1 MAAVVNEKALDE
13 RLARLEAAR
22 AWSPRV
28 VSRLEALV
36 REGEDAA
43 LFRVNPFALAAER
56 DLDPD
61 EAADLLLHAA
71 ALGLFEMDWLLV
83 CPRCACAVESFAR
96 LRAVRRRFRCPQCHN
111 GYEAAMDDCVAVYF
125 NVSPQVRAVRYH
137 RPETLDPLDH
147 LLVFR
152 SVREGRRPDGRP
164 YLDAVREA
172 LRGLAFLEPGA
183 TAGLALEAAPGAL
196 AGISPD
202 ADAGFVLPVGGGP
215 AATAPQR
222 VRLGYL
228 GTGYRREGEGG
239 ELAPGPVALE
249 VANPTATRGFLA
261 VLQAP
266 PGAEEDV
273 LLRFDPYLT
282 GKRLLTSQTFRG
294 LFRSE
299 VVGGA
304 EGLAIRDVALLFTDI
319 KGSTALYQRVGDLN
333 AFQLVQRH
341 FDWLRE
347 ATVRHGGAVVKTIG
361 DAVMA
366 AYPDA
371 ARAVAAALEMR
382 RAVGRAGRGQA
393 VSLKIGVHH
402 GAAIAVTLNERA
414 GLLRADGEHR
424 RAGAGAGGRGRDLGD
439 GGGLGLPGG
448 AGAARAV
455 PGGAADGGAARGR
468 APAGGAQGR
477 RSRGGRLG
485 LRRRRRCRSPVVRH
499 PRPGAGLHLPARGVL
514 VYADEAGRAA
524 RRVGPAGGRSRKGTG
539 GATPG

>member
-1 MAAVVNEKALDE
+1 MAAVVDEKALDE

-61 EAADLLLHAA
+61 EAVDLLLHAA

-111 GYEAAMDDCVAVYF
+111 GYEAAMDDLVAVYF

-273 LLRFDPYLT
+273 LLSFDPYLT

-371 ARAVAAALEMR
+371 ARAVGAALEMR

-402 GAAIAVTLNERA
+402 GAAIAVTLNEQLDYFGQTVNIAARVQALADA
-414 GLLRADGEHR
+414 GEIWVTEEVWGYPGVRELLAPYPAER
-424 RAGAGAGGRGRDLGD
+424 RTVELRGVERPLGVLRIGDLGE
-439 GGGLGLPGG
+439 
-448 AGAARAV
+448 A
-455 PGGAADGGAARGR
+455 
-468 APAGGAQGR
+468 APA
-477 RSRGGRLG
+477 
-485 LRRRRRCRSPVVRH
+485 
-499 PRPGAGLHLPARGVL
+499 
-514 VYADEAGRAA
+514 
-524 RRVGPAGGRSRKGTG
+524 
-539 GATPG
+539 

>member
-1 MAAVVNEKALDE
+1 MAAVVDEKALDE

-43 LFRVNPFALAAER
+43 LFRVNPFALAGER

-61 EAADLLLHAA
+61 EAVDLLLHAA
-71 ALGLFEMDWLLV
+71 ALGLFETDWLLV

-111 GYEAAMDDCVAVYF
+111 GYEAAMDDLVAVYF

-137 RPETLDPLDH
+137 RPEALDPLDH

-164 YLDAVREA
+164 YLDTVREA

-183 TAGLALEAAPGAL
+183 TAELALEAAPGAL

-202 ADAGFVLPVGGGP
+202 ADAGFALPVGGGP

-222 VRLGYL
+222 VRLSYL
-228 GTGYRREGEGG
+228 GADYRREGEGG

-266 PGAEEDV
+266 PGEGEDV

-371 ARAVAAALEMR
+371 ARAVGAALEMR
-382 RAVGRAGRGQA
+382 RAVEQAGREQPERP

-402 GAAIAVTLNERA
+402 GAAIAVTLNEQLDYFGQTVNIAARVQALAHA
-414 GLLRADGEHR
+414 GEIGVSEEVWGYPGVRELLAPYPAER
-424 RAGAGAGGRGRDLGD
+424 RTVELRGVERPLGVLRIGDLGE
-439 GGGLGLPGG
+439 
-448 AGAARAV
+448 A
-455 PGGAADGGAARGR
+455 
-468 APAGGAQGR
+468 APA
-477 RSRGGRLG
+477 
-485 LRRRRRCRSPVVRH
+485 
-499 PRPGAGLHLPARGVL
+499 
-514 VYADEAGRAA
+514 
-524 RRVGPAGGRSRKGTG
+524 
-539 GATPG
+539 